1 MKGKIPKA
9 ITNFGFSITT
19 EDNFVKY
26 RHTTMKTDLPQTMT
40 QQRNSNTAV
49 GNRSTN
55 ASSYTLRNLIY
66 RKQWDKIE
74 SECDCS
80 PSQAK
85 KVDKLGDLPLH
96 EACLQ
101 AAPFHVIKNLITAYP
116 AGVKK
121 KGFCGRLPL
130 HYAAYCKPSVNIIKL
145 LLKNYPEG
153 ASTLDSDGRLPVHLA
168 VVRNAPKSA
177 IMVLISAYPKSL
189 HTQNK
194 FGSTPQMLAR
204 NEHIQT
210 ILQEEE
216 VRPRNTVQTIE
227 SVKKLNK
234 VWNAPNAAVSRNS
247 KKTLRP
253 HTTGQILK
261 TRKNSTLHLIDRSN
275 MNPRKKEI
283 FNKRGG
289 KEIPTPPGTIFETL
303 RLSIPPPPGTIFE
316 TLRLSIPT
324 PPGTPSGLRKT
335 VSTANIGHE
344 MFFLDKTYAQPYTRN
359 TKVEQAILV

>member
-1 MKGKIPKA
+1 
-9 ITNFGFSITT
+9 
-19 EDNFVKY
+19 
-26 RHTTMKTDLPQTMT
+26 MT
-40 QQRNSNTAV
+40 QPSNSNANV
-49 GNRSTN
+49 GNRSTK

-74 SECDCS
+74 TECNCN

-101 AAPFHVIKNLITAYP
+101 AAPFHVIKNLIIAHP

-130 HYAAYCKPSVNIIKL
+130 HYAAYCKPSLNIIKL

-168 VVRNAPKSA
+168 VVRNAPKEA
-177 IMVLISAYPKSL
+177 ILVLISAFPRSL

-210 ILQEEE
+210 MLQEEE
-216 VRPRNTVQTIE
+216 VRPRYTLQTIE
-227 SVKKLNK
+227 SEKKLKK
-234 VWNAPNAAVSRNS
+234 VWTAPNAIVSKNG
-247 KKTLRP
+247 KKAMRP

-261 TRKNSTLHLIDRSN
+261 TRRNSINRTLAESASSHLIDRSN
-275 MNPRKKEI
+275 MHPRTKEI
-283 FNKRGG
+283 FKKRGG
-289 KEIPTPPGTIFETL
+289 KQIPPPSGTIFDNG
-303 RLSIPPPPGTIFE
+303 RM
-316 TLRLSIPT
+316 SIPT
-324 PPGTPSGLRKT
+324 PPGTPSRLRKT
-335 VSTANIGHE
+335 VSSTNVIDE
-344 MFFLDKTYAQPYTRN
+344 IFSYDKTYSQPYTRN